1 MQCCTTGLP
10 AFGIEPLQETLQKNA
25 CAHQGQYIDLPT
37 EIFHEE
43 DGMPEAEYATLK
55 VTDIGE
61 YVRHHSCARRL
72 KLGQNE
78 PQLRRELPFYNR
90 LFNPLDPV
98 LRTAGS
104 DREDEVDDD
113 LVAEGFVDLTRFRA
127 RRDAGE
133 DTKTTWTEFAEM
145 LRKLAPGQLVFGRE
159 VDVDGIVGA
168 FEVLGRID
176 FVIVEWDGLVPR
188 VRLVECKAS
197 RKDKTYQR
205 IQAAVYRVLVRALVE
220 HGGLE
225 IAGAAAAASSIEAVV
240 ARIDE
245 GTEEVQPV
253 RGLGALDLEVETS
266 DVLRLLQQ
274 GGQIDAV
281 LSTDLKELPYSI
293 EPKCDHCKFN
303 VVCLPEA
310 GRTRAMQL
318 VAVDSSAARVL
329 QNNGIES
336 IDQLAELDLDS
347 PAAHG
352 CRTAP
357 GFSGNLSML
366 KALARARRTT
376 LPNEEHDP
384 EDYPVARLPWRV
396 QSQLPPFEAENLPV
410 VRIYLGVHYDYVE
423 NRIGSLASHI
433 TTSQWQLYTPF
444 RSADGQWVPEATIV
458 ERLKTD
464 ALGEDGRPIY
474 QQRELAEFRDVIRT
488 RGAPW
493 SSNHD
498 VATGQEAEL
507 LQGFFDELINAIADI
522 APDRLAPIHFYVWSR
537 AEMSQ
542 LIEACLR
549 SDTRL
554 LRSLQELMGCREPLD
569 QLIFS
574 CVGEEAEKQLAFGW
588 TGRGLSVLTSLR
600 WYGERFH
607 WTRTINRV
615 PVQLDW
621 VFRQD
626 LFDFK
631 TRLELRP
638 DNEWARDR
646 DLNKAAYHF
655 EIRSRFFDS
664 LSAPYWRAVW
674 GSLAR
679 PETAEDA
686 QQRGQ
691 LERYYEAAQP
701 NYLRGLLLA
710 RVHAMRWV
718 EWFLPRNDEI
728 SKPRLDV
735 IALRQFNLG
744 ITTPAEA
751 ALDFLRLDH
760 HVKVAEWLS
769 THMVPAANRVARG
782 ITLPLRNVREVAGG
796 KMLTAEIDVATY
808 GTDLATL
815 RNIFSGSEFAR
826 LSPHSGNPE
835 VGQTMRQLLFGGSTC
850 RDVDI
855 DWVNGVVR
863 LSPLYSQAGR
873 YIAAS
878 RAANGLDFAFAT
890 LDESISDFVAPRA
903 DARLVAVRAHHTY
916 QWLDTA
922 NPRVPARTPLSDAS
936 RQPLLAA
943 LDAFRTVQGH
953 QLMPDQRRAVLEGI
967 AARIQLLQGPPGT
980 GKTQTTAASVLSR
993 CWTNL
998 RAGDIVV
1005 VGAQTHTAVDE
1016 LMLRVLAT
1024 VDPLQHHFA
1033 AAGLPTLPVHLFRVD
1048 PREDLIGITGLRSNA
1063 AVKAV
1068 SSAQKNGIVII
1079 GGTTTALLKLA
1090 ASLDSSAAFGRRT
1103 TGFQSNLLIVDEA
1116 SMMVLAHFLALTTLL
1131 AADGQ
1136 IMLSGDHRQLA
1147 PIVAHNWEEE
1157 DRYPV
1162 TVYQPYVS
1170 AYEAVRGI
1178 KVRRHVA
1185 DDQVVLSSLT
1195 FTFRLPEVVRH
1206 LISPVYQRDNI
1217 RLEGG
1222 DREAE
1227 FAHEVDAESPWSAI
1241 WTDSERLHLVVHDD
1255 QTSVKANPLEVEII
1269 DGILRSKT
1277 EHRPRSVVVM
1287 TPHRAQRSLLTQ
1299 QLGVREEIL
1308 RIDTVEKM
1316 QGGECPVVIVS
1327 ATASD
1332 TAAITKNAAFI
1343 LDLNRA
1349 NVAFSRTQERLIVVC
1364 ARSLLDNVPADLE
1377 NYASAMLWK
1386 AIRELCS
1393 RVVGEVEVGEAH
1405 AVIYSPKPRD
1415 ETYE

>member
-1 MQCCTTGLP
+1 MP
-10 AFGIEPLQETLQKNA
+10 NA
-25 CAHQGQYIDLPT
+25 DYVS
-37 EIFHEE
+37 
-43 DGMPEAEYATLK
+43 LK

-61 YVRHHSCARRL
+61 YVRHHSCSRRL
-72 KLGQNE
+72 KLGQDE
-78 PQLRRELPFYNR
+78 KSLRRELPFYNR

-98 LRTAGS
+98 LRTAGA
-104 DREDEVDDD
+104 DREDEVDDG
-113 LVAEGFVDLTRFRA
+113 LVAEGFVDLTRFQT

-133 DTKTTWTEFAEM
+133 DTRTSWTQFAEM
-145 LRKLAPGQLVFGRE
+145 LRFLEPGQLAFGRE
-159 VDVDGIVGA
+159 IDVEGFIGA
-168 FEVLGRID
+168 FGVLGRID
-176 FVIVEWDGLVPR
+176 FVIVEWRGLIPR

-205 IQAAVYRVLVRALVE
+205 IQAAVYRLLVRRLVE
-220 HGGLE
+220 HDGLE
-225 IAGAAAAASSIEAVV
+225 ISGSAVGANSIEAIVV
-240 ARIDE
+240 RIDE
-245 GTEEVQPV
+245 GTEEIQPV
-253 RGLGALDLEVETS
+253 RGLVALDLEVETS
-266 DVLRLLQQ
+266 DVIRLLEE

-281 LSTDLKELPYSI
+281 LSAELQDLPYAI

-310 GRTRAMQL
+310 GRTRALQL
-318 VAVDSSAARVL
+318 VTIDSSAARVL
-329 QNNGIES
+329 QANGIET
-336 IDQLAELDLDS
+336 IDHLADLNLES
-347 PAAHG
+347 AAAHG

-357 GFSGNLSML
+357 GFTGNLSML

-376 LPNEEHDP
+376 LPGGEHDP
-384 EDYPVARLPWRV
+384 DDYPVARLPWRV
-396 QSQLPPFEAENLPV
+396 QSQLPHFEKDGHPV
-410 VRIYLGVHYDYVE
+410 VRVYLGVHYDYVE
-423 NRIGSLASHI
+423 NRIGSLAAHI
-433 TTSQWQLYTPF
+433 TTSQWQLHTPF
-444 RSADGQWVPEATIV
+444 SNTDGRWAPEATIV
-458 ERLKTD
+458 ERLKTGD
-464 ALGEDGRPIY
+464 TGEDGRPIF
-474 QQRELAEFRDVIRT
+474 QQRELADFRDVIRT
-488 RGAPW
+488 RAAPW

-522 APDRLAPIHFYVWSR
+522 APERLAPLHFYVWAR

-574 CVGEEAEKQLAFGW
+574 CVGEEADKQLAFGW
-588 TGRGLSVLTSLR
+588 TGRGLSVLTSLK
-600 WYGERFH
+600 WYGDRFH
-607 WTRTINRV
+607 WTRTINRNA
-615 PVQLDW
+615 VQLDW
-621 VFRQD
+621 IFRQD

-631 TRLELRP
+631 TSLELRH
-638 DNEWARDR
+638 DNEWARER
-646 DLNKAAYHF
+646 DSNGAAHHF

-679 PETAEDA
+679 PESAEDA
-686 QQRGQ
+686 LQRGQ

-718 EWFLPRNDEI
+718 EWYLPRNDEI

-769 THMVPAANRVARG
+769 THMIPAANRVARG
-782 ITLPLRNVREVAGG
+782 ITLPLRNVREVAGEQQV
-796 KMLTAEIDVATY
+796 TAEIDVETY
-808 GTDLATL
+808 GTDLPTL

-826 LSPHSGNPE
+826 LSPHSGEPE

-850 RDVDI
+850 VVENI
-855 DWVNGVVR
+855 DWENGQVR
-863 LSPLYSQAGR
+863 LAPLYSQASR

-878 RAANGLDFAFAT
+878 RPANSLDFSFAT
-890 LDESISDFVAPRA
+890 LDESISDFVAPKA
-903 DARLVAVRAHHTY
+903 DARLVEVAAHHTY

-922 NPRVPARTPLSDAS
+922 NPRVPACEALEGAS
-936 RQPLLAA
+936 QDRLLAA
-943 LDAFRTVQGH
+943 LQDFRTVQGH
-953 QLMPDQRRAVLEGI
+953 QLMPDQWRAVVEGI
-967 AARIQLLQGPPGT
+967 SARIQLLQGPPGT

-993 CWTNL
+993 CWACL
-998 RAGDIVV
+998 EVGDVVV

-1016 LMLRVLAT
+1016 LMLRILAT
-1024 VDPLQHHFA
+1024 VEPLQRSFTT
-1033 AAGLPTLPVHLFRVD
+1033 AGLPTPHIQLFRVD
-1048 PREDLIGITGLRSNA
+1048 PREELAGINELRSGSAVRELKRARA
-1063 AVKAV
+1063 A
-1068 SSAQKNGIVII
+1068 GIVIL

-1090 ASLDSSAAFGRRT
+1090 AKLDDSAAFGRRA

-1147 PIVAHNWEEE
+1147 PIVAHTWEEE

-1178 KVRRHVA
+1178 KVRRQVA
-1185 DDQVVLSSLT
+1185 DHQVVLSSLT
-1195 FTFRLPEVVRH
+1195 FTFRLPEVIRH

-1217 RLEGG
+1217 QLEGRG
-1222 DREAE
+1222 REVE
-1227 FAHEVDAESPWSAI
+1227 LAHEVDSESPWSVI

-1269 DGILRSKT
+1269 DGILRSKNG
-1277 EHRPRSVVVM
+1277 HSPHSVVVM

-1377 NYASAMLWK
+1377 NYESAMLWK

-1393 RVVGEVEVGEAH
+1393 RVVSEVEIGIAH
-1405 AVIYSPKPRD
+1405 AVIYSPEPRD
-1415 ETYE
+1415 EIDE

>member
-1 MQCCTTGLP
+1 
-10 AFGIEPLQETLQKNA
+10 
-25 CAHQGQYIDLPT
+25 
-37 EIFHEE
+37 
-43 DGMPEAEYATLK
+43 MPEADYVSLK

-72 KLGQNE
+72 KLGQDE
-78 PQLRRELPFYNR
+78 RSLRRELPFYNR

-98 LRTAGS
+98 LRTAGA
-104 DREDEVDDD
+104 DREDEVDDG
-113 LVAEGFVDLTRFRA
+113 LVADGFVDLTRFRV

-133 DTKTTWTEFAEM
+133 ETRTSWTQFAEM
-145 LRKLAPGQLVFGRE
+145 LRLLEPGQLAFGRE
-159 VDVDGIVGA
+159 IDVEGFVGA

-176 FVIVEWDGLVPR
+176 FVIVEWRDLTPQ

-205 IQAAVYRVLVRALVE
+205 IQAAVYRLLVRALVE
-220 HGGLE
+220 DDGLE
-225 IAGAAAAASSIEAVV
+225 IAGAAVDADSIEAVV

-253 RGLGALDLEVETS
+253 RGLVALDLEVETS
-266 DVLRLLQQ
+266 DVTRLLEE
-274 GGQIDAV
+274 GGQIDSV
-281 LSTDLKELPYSI
+281 LSAELQALPYSI

-310 GRTRAMQL
+310 GRTRALQL

-329 QNNGIES
+329 HSNGIET
-336 IDQLAELDLDS
+336 IDQLADLDLES
-347 PAAHG
+347 AAARG

-357 GFSGNLSML
+357 GFTGNLSML

-376 LPNEEHDP
+376 LPGGEHDP

-396 QSQLPPFEAENLPV
+396 QSQLPRFESDGLPV
-410 VRIYLGVHYDYVE
+410 VRVYLGVHYDYVE
-423 NRIGSLASHI
+423 NRIGSLAAHI
-433 TTSQWQLYTPF
+433 TTSQWQLHTPF
-444 RSADGQWVPEATIV
+444 TNAGGRWAPEATIV

-464 ALGEDGRPIY
+464 AVGEDGRPIF
-474 QQRELAEFRDVIRT
+474 QQRELAEFRDVIRS
-488 RGAPW
+488 RAAPW

-522 APDRLAPIHFYVWSR
+522 APERLAPIHFYVWAR

-574 CVGEEAEKQLAFGW
+574 CVGEEADKQLAFGW

-607 WTRTINRV
+607 WTRTINRDV
-615 PVQLDW
+615 VQLDW

-631 TRLELRP
+631 TRLEIRP
-638 DNEWARDR
+638 DNEWARER
-646 DLNKAAYHF
+646 DPDGAAHHF

-674 GSLAR
+674 GSLPR
-679 PETAEDA
+679 PESAEDA

-691 LERYYEAAQP
+691 LERYYESAQP
-701 NYLRGLLLA
+701 NYLRGLLVA

-782 ITLPLRNVREVAGG
+782 ITLPLRNVREAAGG
-796 KMLTAEIDVATY
+796 RQVTADIDVATY
-808 GTDLATL
+808 GTDLPTL

-826 LSPHSGNPE
+826 LSPHSGEPE

-850 RDVDI
+850 VVEDI
-855 DWVNGVVR
+855 NWENGRVR
-863 LSPLYSQAGR
+863 LTPVNSQASR

-878 RAANGLDFAFAT
+878 RSANGLDFAFAT
-890 LDESISDFVAPRA
+890 LDESISDFVAPKA
-903 DARLVAVRAHHTY
+903 DARLVAVAAHHTY

-922 NPRVPARTPLSDAS
+922 NPRVPEREVLGGDAQG
-936 RQPLLAA
+936 RLLAA
-943 LDAFRTVQGH
+943 LQAFRTAQGH
-953 QLMPDQRRAVLEGI
+953 QLMPDQQRAVAAGI
-967 AARIQLLQGPPGT
+967 SARIQLLQGPPGT

-993 CWTNL
+993 CWTSL
-998 RAGDIVV
+998 RVGDVVV

-1024 VDPLQHHFA
+1024 VEPLRRSFA
-1033 AAGLPTLPVHLFRVD
+1033 AAGLPAPPIRLFRVD
-1048 PREDLIGITGLRSNA
+1048 PREGEELAGIDELRSGSAVRELGRARA
-1063 AVKAV
+1063 A
-1068 SSAQKNGIVII
+1068 GIVIL

-1090 ASLDSSAAFGRRT
+1090 ARLDESAAFGRRA
-1103 TGFQSNLLIVDEA
+1103 TGFQSNLLVVDEA

-1178 KVRRHVA
+1178 KVRRQVP
-1185 DDQVVLSSLT
+1185 DNQVVLSSLT

-1217 RLEGG
+1217 QLEGAG
-1222 DREAE
+1222 RGVELVDD
-1227 FAHEVDAESPWSAI
+1227 VDAESPWSVI

-1255 QTSVKANPLEVEII
+1255 QMSVKANPLEVEII
-1269 DGILRSKT
+1269 DGILRSKN
-1277 EHRPRSVVVM
+1277 EHRPHSVVVM

-1299 QLGVREEIL
+1299 QLGVREEIR

-1377 NYASAMLWK
+1377 NYESAMLWK

-1393 RVVGEVEVGEAH
+1393 RVVAEVGVGA
-1405 AVIYSPKPRD
+1405 ARVVIYSPEPRD
-1415 ETYE
+1415 ETDE

>member
-1 MQCCTTGLP
+1 
-10 AFGIEPLQETLQKNA
+10 
-25 CAHQGQYIDLPT
+25 
-37 EIFHEE
+37 
-43 DGMPEAEYATLK
+43 MPGADYVSLK

-61 YVRHHSCARRL
+61 YIRHHSCARRL

-78 PQLRRELPFYNR
+78 GQLRRDLPFYNR

-98 LRTAGS
+98 LRTAGAN
-104 DREDEVDDD
+104 REDEIDDG
-113 LVAEGFVDLTRFRA
+113 LVAEKFVDLTQFQA

-133 DTKTTWTEFAEM
+133 DTKTTWAQFAEM
-145 LRKLAPGQLVFGRE
+145 LKTLEPGQLVFGRE
-159 VDVDGIVGA
+159 VDVEGLIGA
-168 FEVLGRID
+168 FKVLGRID
-176 FVIVEWDGLVPR
+176 FVIVEWDNLLPR

-205 IQAAVYRVLVRALVE
+205 IQAAVYRLLVRKLVE
-220 HGGLE
+220 NDGLE
-225 IAGAAAAASSIEAVV
+225 IARIKIDASVIEAVV

-253 RGLGALDLEVETS
+253 RGLATLDLEVETS
-266 DVLRLLQQ
+266 DVLRLLNEN
-274 GGQIDAV
+274 GQIETV
-281 LSTDLKELPYSI
+281 LSAELQELPYSI

-310 GRTRAMQL
+310 GRKRTLQL
-318 VAVDSSAARVL
+318 VAIDSSAARVL
-329 QNNGIES
+329 QSNGIEN

-347 PAAHG
+347 PAAHR

-376 LPNEEHDP
+376 LPNGEHDP
-384 EDYPVARLPWRV
+384 EDYPVASLPWRV
-396 QSQLPPFEAENLPV
+396 QSQLPPFMVEHLPV
-410 VRIYLGVHYDYVE
+410 VRVYLGIHYDYVE
-423 NRIGSLASHI
+423 NRIGSLAAHI
-433 TTSQWQLYTPF
+433 TTSQWQLHTPF
-444 RSADGQWVPEATIV
+444 SNADGRWAPEATIV
-458 ERLKTD
+458 ERIKTGTI
-464 ALGEDGRPIY
+464 GEDGRPIY

-507 LQGFFDELINAIADI
+507 LQGFFDELINAIAGI

-537 AEMSQ
+537 AEMAQ

-574 CVGEEAEKQLAFGW
+574 CVGEEADKQLAFGW

-607 WTRTINRV
+607 WTRTINRGS
-615 PVQLDW
+615 VQLDW

-638 DNEWARDR
+638 NNDWARDR
-646 DLNKAAYHF
+646 DLDKVAYPF

-674 GSLAR
+674 GTLPR
-679 PETAEDA
+679 PETAEDP

-701 NYLRGLLLA
+701 NYLRELLLA

-718 EWFLPRNDEI
+718 EWFLPHNEEI

-744 ITTPAEA
+744 VTTPAEA

-769 THMVPAANRVARG
+769 SHMVPVANRVAKG

-796 KMLTAEIDVATY
+796 QKLMAEIDIATY
-808 GTDLATL
+808 GTDLPTL
-815 RNIFSGSEFAR
+815 RNIYSGSEFAR
-826 LSPHSGNPE
+826 LSPHSGEPE

-850 RDVDI
+850 VVEDI
-855 DWVNGVVR
+855 NWENGQVR
-863 LSPLYSQAGR
+863 LSPLYSQASR

-878 RAANGLDFAFAT
+878 RSANGLDFAFAT
-890 LDESISDFVAPRA
+890 LDESISDFVAPKA
-903 DARLVAVRAHHTY
+903 DARLVQVPAHHTY

-922 NPRVPARTPLSDAS
+922 NPRVPA
-936 RQPLLAA
+936 QAA
-943 LDAFRTVQGH
+943 LAEVSRERLVTALQAFRTVQDH
-953 QLMPDQRRAVLEGI
+953 QLMHDQQRAVVEGI
-967 AARIQLLQGPPGT
+967 SARIQLLQGPPGT
-980 GKTQTTAASVLSR
+980 GKTQTTAASILSR
-993 CWTNL
+993 CWTSL
-998 RAGDIVV
+998 QVGDIVV

-1016 LMLRVLAT
+1016 LMLRLLAT
-1024 VDPLQHHFA
+1024 VDPLQRSFA
-1033 AAGLPTLPVHLFRVD
+1033 AAGLPTTPIQLFRID
-1048 PREDLIGITGLRSNA
+1048 PRENLAGIAGLQSNA
-1063 AVKAV
+1063 AVQALRR
-1068 SSAQKNGIVII
+1068 AQATGIVVL

-1090 ASLDSSAAFGRRT
+1090 KKLDESAAFGQRA
-1103 TGFQSNLLIVDEA
+1103 TGFQSNLLVVDEA
-1116 SMMVLAHFLALTTLL
+1116 SMMVLAHFLALMTLL
-1131 AADGQ
+1131 GANGQ

-1170 AYEAVRGI
+1170 AYDAVRGI
-1178 KVRRHVA
+1178 KVRRQA
-1185 DDQVVLSSLT
+1185 AENQIALSSLT

-1217 RLEGG
+1217 RLVGG

-1227 FAHEVDAESPWSAI
+1227 LAHEVDADSPWSVI

-1269 DGILRSKT
+1269 DGILRSKH

-1299 QLGVREEIL
+1299 QLGAREEIL

-1377 NYASAMLWK
+1377 NYESAMLWK

-1393 RVVGEVEVGEAH
+1393 RVVSEVEVGMAH
-1405 AVIYSPKPRD
+1405 AVIYSPEPRVQIH
-1415 ETYE
+1415 E

>member
-1 MQCCTTGLP
+1 
-10 AFGIEPLQETLQKNA
+10 
-25 CAHQGQYIDLPT
+25 
-37 EIFHEE
+37 
-43 DGMPEAEYATLK
+43 MPDVDHVLLK

-72 KLGQNE
+72 KLGQDE
-78 PQLRRELPFYNR
+78 RSLRRELPFYNR

-98 LRTAGS
+98 LRTAGA
-104 DREDEVDDD
+104 DREDEVDDG

-133 DTKTTWTEFAEM
+133 ETRTSWTQFAEM
-145 LRKLAPGQLVFGRE
+145 LRFLGPGQVAFGRE
-159 VDVDGIVGA
+159 IDVEGFVGA

-176 FVIVEWDGLVPR
+176 FVIVEWNDLTPR

-205 IQAAVYRVLVRALVE
+205 IQAAVYRLLVRRLVE
-220 HGGLE
+220 NGGLE
-225 IAGAAAAASSIEAVV
+225 IAGAAVDANSIEAIV

-253 RGLGALDLEVETS
+253 RGLVSLDLEVETS
-266 DVLRLLQQ
+266 DVTRLLEV
-274 GGQIDAV
+274 GGQIDTI
-281 LSTDLKELPYSI
+281 LSAELQDLPYSI

-310 GRTRAMQL
+310 GRTRALQL
-318 VAVDSSAARVL
+318 VAIDSSASRVL
-329 QNNGIES
+329 RTNGIET
-336 IDQLAELDLDS
+336 IDHLADLDLES

-357 GFSGNLSML
+357 GFTGNLSML

-376 LPNEEHDP
+376 LPGGEHDP

-396 QSQLPPFEAENLPV
+396 QSQLPRLESDGLPV
-410 VRIYLGVHYDYVE
+410 VRIYLGIHYDYVE
-423 NRIGSLASHI
+423 NRIGSLAAHI
-433 TTSQWQLYTPF
+433 TISQWQLHTPF
-444 RSADGQWVPEATIV
+444 SNADGRWAPEARIV

-464 ALGEDGRPIY
+464 AVGEDGRPIY

-507 LQGFFDELINAIADI
+507 LQGFFDDLINAIADI
-522 APDRLAPIHFYVWSR
+522 APERLAPIHFYVWAR

-574 CVGEEAEKQLAFGW
+574 CVGEEADKQLGFGW
-588 TGRGLSVLTSLR
+588 TGRGLSVLTSLT

-607 WTRTINRV
+607 WTRTINRDV
-615 PVQLDW
+615 VELDW

-638 DNEWARDR
+638 DNSWARER
-646 DLNKAAYHF
+646 DLDRAAHHF

-679 PETAEDA
+679 PESAEDA

-718 EWFLPRNDEI
+718 EWFLPHNEEI

-735 IALRQFNLG
+735 NALRQFNLG

-782 ITLPLRNVREVAGG
+782 ITLPLRNVRAAANGHQV
-796 KMLTAEIDVATY
+796 TAEIDVATY
-808 GTDLATL
+808 GTDLPTL
-815 RNIFSGSEFAR
+815 QNIFSGSEFSR
-826 LSPHSGNPE
+826 LSPHSGEPE

-850 RDVDI
+850 VVEDI
-855 DWVNGVVR
+855 NWETGHVR
-863 LSPLYSQAGR
+863 LAPRYSSASR

-878 RAANGLDFAFAT
+878 KSAGSLDFAFAT
-890 LDESISDFVAPRA
+890 LDESISDFVAPKA
-903 DARLVAVRAHHTY
+903 DARLVAVAAHHTY

-922 NPRVPARTPLSDAS
+922 NPRVPACEALGNDSQDR
-936 RQPLLAA
+936 LLAA
-943 LDAFRTVQGH
+943 LQAFRTVQGH
-953 QLMPDQRRAVLEGI
+953 RLMPDQQRAVVEGI
-967 AARIQLLQGPPGT
+967 SARIQLLQGPPGT

-993 CWTNL
+993 CWTSL
-998 RAGDIVV
+998 QVGEVIV

-1024 VDPLQHHFA
+1024 IEPLQRSFA
-1033 AAGLPTLPVHLFRVD
+1033 AAGLPTPPVQLFRVD
-1048 PREDLIGITGLRSNA
+1048 PREGQELTGIDVLRSGSAVRELGRARA
-1063 AVKAV
+1063 A
-1068 SSAQKNGIVII
+1068 SIVIL

-1090 ASLDSSAAFGRRT
+1090 TKLDGSAAFGRRA
-1103 TGFQSNLLIVDEA
+1103 TGFQSNLLVVDEA

-1178 KVRRHVA
+1178 KVRRQVT

-1195 FTFRLPEVVRH
+1195 FTFRLPEVIRH

-1217 RLEGG
+1217 QLEGG
-1222 DREAE
+1222 GQRVEL
-1227 FAHEVDAESPWSAI
+1227 AHEVDAESPWGVI
-1241 WTDSERLHLVVHDD
+1241 WTDSERLHLVVHND
-1255 QTSVKANPLEVEII
+1255 QTSVKANRLEVEII
-1269 DGILRSKT
+1269 DGILRSKNG
-1277 EHRPRSVVVM
+1277 HRRHSVVVM

-1299 QLGVREEIL
+1299 QLGEREEIR

-1377 NYASAMLWK
+1377 NYESAMLWK

-1393 RVVGEVEVGEAH
+1393 RVISEVEVGSAN
-1405 AVIYSPKPRD
+1405 AVIYSPEPRD
-1415 ETYE
+1415 ENDG